1 MKNQIHSINWYE
13 IPVFDFNRAKTFYS
27 TLYAFEMEVM
37 EMGPDKMGI
46 LPTDPEKGGVSG
58 AIIFGK
64 DYRPNADGIKIYLNG
79 DPDLN
84 NILGRVEAAGG
95 KIVQKKTQ
103 ITPEIGYMA
112 AFQDTEGNMINLH
125 SHA

>member
-1 MKNQIHSINWYE
+1 MKNQIHSINWFE
-13 IPVFDFNRAKTFYS
+13 IPVLDFNREKTFYS

-46 LPTDPEKGGVSG
+46 LFSDPEQGGVSG
-58 AIIFGK
+58 AIILGK

-84 NILGRVEAAGG
+84 NILCRVEAAGG

-103 ITPEIGYMA
+103 ITPEIG
-112 AFQDTEGNMINLH
+112 
-125 SHA
+125 

>member
-1 MKNQIHSINWYE
+1 M
-13 IPVFDFNRAKTFYS
+13 
-27 TLYAFEMEVM
+27 
-37 EMGPDKMGI
+37 
-46 LPTDPEKGGVSG
+46 
-58 AIIFGK
+58 IFFRK

-103 ITPEIGYMA
+103 ITTEIGYLA
-112 AFQDTEGNMINLH
+112 VFQDTEGNMINLH

>member
-1 MKNQIHSINWYE
+1 
-13 IPVFDFNRAKTFYS
+13 V
-27 TLYAFEMEVM
+27 
-37 EMGPDKMGI
+37 
-46 LPTDPEKGGVSG
+46 
-58 AIIFGK
+58 IFFRK

-103 ITPEIGYMA
+103 ITTEIAYLA
-112 AFQDTEGNMINLH
+112 VFQDTEGNMINLH

>member
-1 MKNQIHSINWYE
+1 
-13 IPVFDFNRAKTFYS
+13 
-27 TLYAFEMEVM
+27 MEVM

-64 DYRPNADGIKIYLNG
+64 DYRPNPDGIKIYLNG

-84 NILGRVEAAGG
+84 NILGRLKLLAGR
-95 KIVQKKTQ
+95 
-103 ITPEIGYMA
+103 
-112 AFQDTEGNMINLH
+112 
-125 SHA
+125 

>member
-1 MKNQIHSINWYE
+1 M
-13 IPVFDFNRAKTFYS
+13 
-27 TLYAFEMEVM
+27 
-37 EMGPDKMGI
+37 
-46 LPTDPEKGGVSG
+46 
-58 AIIFGK
+58 IFFRK

-103 ITPEIGYMA
+103 ITTEIAYLA
-112 AFQDTEGNMINLH
+112 VFQDTEGNMINLH

>member
-1 MKNQIHSINWYE
+1 
-13 IPVFDFNRAKTFYS
+13 V
-27 TLYAFEMEVM
+27 
-37 EMGPDKMGI
+37 
-46 LPTDPEKGGVSG
+46 
-58 AIIFGK
+58 IFFRK
-64 DYRPNADGIKIYLNG
+64 DYRPNADGIKIYLIG

-103 ITPEIGYMA
+103 ITTEIAYLA
-112 AFQDTEGNMINLH
+112 VFQDTEGNMINLH

>member
-1 MKNQIHSINWYE
+1 M
-13 IPVFDFNRAKTFYS
+13 
-27 TLYAFEMEVM
+27 
-37 EMGPDKMGI
+37 
-46 LPTDPEKGGVSG
+46 
-58 AIIFGK
+58 IFFRK

-103 ITPEIGYMA
+103 ITTEIGYVA
-112 AFQDTEGNMINLH
+112 VFQDTEGNMINLH

>member
-1 MKNQIHSINWYE
+1 MEHPIHAINWFE
-13 IPVFDFNRAKTFYS
+13 IPVHDFKRAKTFYS
-27 TLYAFEMEVM
+27 TLYAYEMKVM
-37 EMGPDKMGI
+37 ELGPEKMGI
-46 LPTDPEKGGVSG
+46 LPSDPEQGGISG
-58 AIIFGK
+58 AIVSGK
-64 DYRPNADGIKIYLNG
+64 DYRPNADGVKVYLNG

-84 NILGRVEAAGG
+84 IILNRVEAAGG
-95 KIVQKKTQ
+95 KVVQKKTQ